1 MDSGIGPQTELHR
14 HGITARIDL
23 PVGENY
29 SDHVSAHTFWKLNG
43 NGLSLGS
50 GEMVTPECDW
60 TSGCP
65 CDWLAYFRHDDEHIQ
80 KLAEDTLEPIALKRF
95 QLAERPHTESFPL

>member
-1 MDSGIGPQTELHR
+1 MDSGIGPQAELSR
-14 HGITARIDL
+14 HGIKSKIDL

-50 GEMVTPECDW
+50 EDLVTPECDW

-65 CDWLAYFRHDDEHIQ
+65 CDWLAYFRHDVDHIK
-80 KLAEDTLEPIALKRF
+80 KLAEDTLDPIALRRF